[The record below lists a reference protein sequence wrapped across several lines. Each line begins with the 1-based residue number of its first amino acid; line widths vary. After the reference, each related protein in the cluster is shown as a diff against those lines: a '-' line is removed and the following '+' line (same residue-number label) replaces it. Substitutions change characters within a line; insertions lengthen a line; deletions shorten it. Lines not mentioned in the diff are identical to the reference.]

1 MKKLF
6 LAAIFCMLAAT
17 TFAQSN
23 GLGIR
28 AGSGAELQYERYF
41 GSGDVLKVNAGLFD
55 FDGNFFG
62 TVIYDWECFNWANWT
77 PNAGNWFL
85 QAGVGGAVAMYK
97 VADKGKMN
105 IGVAGDVAFGI
116 KFSGAPITLSV
127 DYRPTVFLLNDCWN
141 KGFGSFGLS
150 CVFRF

>member
-1 MKKLF
+1 MRMKKLF

-85 QAGVGGAVAMYK
+85 QAGVGGAIGILQDSLNV
-97 VADKGKMN
+97 
-105 IGVAGDVAFGI
+105 GVAGNVAFGI
-116 KFSGAPITLSV
+116 HFSGAPITLAL
-127 DYRPTVFLLNDCWN
+127 DYRPTVFLLDNHWGD
-141 KGFGSFGLS
+141 GFGSFGLS
-150 CVFRF
+150 CTFRF

>member
-1 MKKLF
+1 MKKLI
-6 LAAIFCMLAAT
+6 LAAVFCMLAAT

-77 PNAGNWFL
+77 PSAGNWFF
-85 QAGVGGAVAMYK
+85 QAGVGGAVGILK
-97 VADKGKMN
+97 DN
-105 IGVAGDVAFGI
+105 FNLGVAGDVAFGI
-116 KFSGAPITLSV
+116 HFSGAPITLAV
-127 DYRPTVFLLNDCWN
+127 DYRPTVFLFNDSWGD
-141 KGFGSFGLS
+141 GFGSFGLS
-150 CVFRF
+150 CTFRF